1 MDTNILTASKC
12 AVIDIFTNFR
22 AFLANT
28 SAVERTA
35 YIFFVLG
42 PFFMLI
48 ERSPADAWL
57 SLCAIFF
64 LFRCVWLKYWN
75 WLEHFWV
82 RSVLVFWMIALLSAS
97 LSTVPLYSLSEALI
111 WIRFPLFAMAVV
123 FFFCKDSRVFYAFVG
138 ALFVGML
145 LMSGI
150 LLSEF
155 LIVGPINDGRL
166 TWPYG
171 DLMPGSYLAKAC
183 FPVFI
188 GFLMFCLSRSDRI
201 KTYGLLLLALP
212 FIMLF
217 LTGER
222 MNFLILS
229 GGVFVALLVSPSG
242 MKKAV
247 VFLSILVALV
257 GVSALSGRYFERF
270 VVDFFYAIPIF
281 SDSPYLMAWNG
292 GVAAFFSQPIF
303 GIGPDAYRLL
313 CPDLAVNAEN
323 IRCHTQPHNYF
334 IQIAGEMGVLG
345 LISAVF
351 MFGAIVKKAFSARQ
365 TIAPNCFALSAFISP
380 LVFFFPLQTT
390 GDFFGQFTNV
400 FVWSALGVV
409 LAASELSSSSK
420 NT

>member
-1 MDTNILTASKC
+1 MDTSILTAGKC

-82 RSVLVFWMIALLSAS
+82 RSVFVFWMIALLSAS

-123 FFFCKDSRVFYAFVG
+123 FFFCKDSRVFYAFLA

-150 LLSEF
+150 LFSEF
-155 LIVGPINDGRL
+155 VIVGPTKGRL

-171 DLMPGSYLAKAC
+171 DLMPGAYLAKAC

-188 GFLMFCLSRSDRI
+188 GFLMFCLSRSGRTQ
-201 KTYGLLLLALP
+201 TYGLLLLAPP

-222 MNFLILS
+222 MNFLSLS
-229 GGVFVALLVSPSG
+229 CGVFIALLVLPTG
-242 MKKAV
+242 MKKAA

-257 GVSALSGRYFERF
+257 GVSAFFGPYFERF
-270 VVDFFYAIPIF
+270 VVQFFYAMPIF
-281 SDSPYLMAWNG
+281 NDSPYLMAWNG
-292 GVAAFFSQPIF
+292 GIAAFFHSQF
-303 GIGPDAYRLL
+303 LEL
-313 CPDLAVNAEN
+313 
-323 IRCHTQPHNYF
+323 
-334 IQIAGEMGVLG
+334 VLT
-345 LISAVF
+345 LID
-351 MFGAIVKKAFSARQ
+351 FSALIWQ
-365 TIAPNCFALSAFISP
+365 LILKT
-380 LVFFFPLQTT
+380 
-390 GDFFGQFTNV
+390 
-400 FVWSALGVV
+400 
-409 LAASELSSSSK
+409 
-420 NT
+420 